1 MGEASLVIS
10 LGHPFIEIDGDLEP
24 LVVEHAPGESR
35 APLEQHAAQCP
46 MFWLLIREV
55 LLVVSVLAK
64 NCQGSKAAKTIS
76 A

>member
-1 MGEASLVIS
+1 MKLTAIEVVGRMI
-10 LGHPFIEIDGDLEP
+10 LGKKTFET
-24 LVVEHAPGESR
+24 
-35 APLEQHAAQCP
+35 